1 MLSAL
6 HSTFNVHSDD
16 IQDMAMNYVRSIG
29 TCILIVI
36 VQHSPQDSGSA
47 QVPGPS
53 VPGPQV
59 PGPVRVYSLPILLEL
74 VIVWL

>member
-1 MLSAL
+1 M
-6 HSTFNVHSDD
+6 HSDD

>member
-1 MLSAL
+1 M
-6 HSTFNVHSDD
+6 HSDD
-16 IQDMAMNYVRSIG
+16 VQDMAMNYVCSIG

-36 VQHSPQDSGSA
+36 VQHSPQESGSA

-59 PGPVRVYSLPILLEL
+59 PGPVRVCSLPILLEI
-74 VIVWL
+74 VIMWL